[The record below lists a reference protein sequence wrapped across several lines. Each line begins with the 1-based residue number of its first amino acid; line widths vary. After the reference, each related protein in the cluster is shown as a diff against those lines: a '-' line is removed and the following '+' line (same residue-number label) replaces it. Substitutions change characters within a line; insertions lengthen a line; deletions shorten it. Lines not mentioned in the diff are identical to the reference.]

1 VVFVQS
7 HDDFGPDMM
16 NVAYAFSLMRPG
28 NALVYYNAY
37 EHYDPNRTFPKP
49 GRGDALG
56 NFGNT
61 ITTLV
66 DLRNRYGRGDYR
78 ERYIEKENYAF
89 ERSNAAL
96 VMLSN
101 RNDSGYDSRTVSVE
115 FALGARLVELTGNAA
130 RANATMGVGTIPE
143 VVEVVGT
150 SSNRYV
156 NARFLRNN
164 GKDQGYLVY
173 GLPTP
178 KSSAGIEFSG
188 SGVGPVIA
196 GDTPPTF
203 QGGETTAQTTAIQIA
218 NATSRLADMQVITG
232 NSFSVRLATQAVTL
246 SGGYRDRSADGDT
259 AMIRINEGLD
269 LNGSGAVDVTTP
281 GDVSYGFENFTT
293 TRVTGYSQS
302 NGNGLY
308 EQAINASLLPEGMN
322 FLTVRAY
329 RQRSDG
335 GPAVYSEFKD
345 VLYVDRL
352 KPESVVDQYVP
363 FSGGTGNN
371 DVWIKSTDGTADRVN
386 IFQNIPATVSDATI
400 LAWVN
405 AGQGATDKID
415 RDIFKTGFF
424 SVPNGNNTYTVVTR
438 EITGNTTIQRI
449 TGRTPASGRGL
460 GLGDL
465 NYDGVRNAGDM
476 TGTTYGFERV
486 LYSKN
491 AEFNAGADATGDGL
505 VDTYDLLQ
513 LEGILTG
520 SANSAAST
528 ALAGVKFRRVNFV
541 NDSAANEADLAVL
554 RAYVALPGDADTWT
568 YDLDVDGAID
578 DGDVQ
583 MAQQRFGVAP
593 TAGVPATLSWT
604 GNDGA
609 VGGSGTWA
617 TAGLAWRGA
626 VTDAS
631 LAMPL
636 VPGSK
641 ATFSGVG
648 VVATVSGSVLAS
660 GGLDF
665 RTTGLATITGAG
677 TIVLGGSGS
686 AGREVAVADGSH
698 ALLGTRVVST
708 GGLTKTGPGRLTL
721 SASTAIGGSVVISA
735 GTVALGN
742 GGATGSVEGTVRV
755 DAGGVLA
762 INRNNRVLLS
772 TPISGSGGFV
782 QMGSGS
788 TVMSVAN
795 SYSGATGVQA
805 GILRV
810 EHASALA
817 SSPTTVSGGRLDV
830 ADGLVAEI
838 AGLSVAGGVVE
849 INAGGLS
856 IAAGGIT
863 SDSLVAA
870 LGAGRGDGSWTG
882 ASGIRSSAAASFV
895 AAGESREV
903 GWVERPNGSFFV
915 AVAAPGDA
923 NVDGAV
929 DILDVSNFLVS
940 GKFDSGLPAVW
951 EEGDFGSDGLIDI
964 LDAAAFMNTG
974 LFDAGFYNPSSSS
987 AVGVASVPEPT
998 TLGLAGMIALGGVVA
1013 TRRHRRKETHS

>member
-1 VVFVQS
+1 
-7 HDDFGPDMM
+7 
-16 NVAYAFSLMRPG
+16 
-28 NALVYYNAY
+28 
-37 EHYDPNRTFPKP
+37 
-49 GRGDALG
+49 
-56 NFGNT
+56 
-61 ITTLV
+61 
-66 DLRNRYGRGDYR
+66 
-78 ERYIEKENYAF
+78 
-89 ERSNAAL
+89 
-96 VMLSN
+96 
-101 RNDSGYDSRTVSVE
+101 
-115 FALGARLVELTGNAA
+115 
-130 RANATMGVGTIPE
+130 
-143 VVEVVGT
+143 
-150 SSNRYV
+150 
-156 NARFLRNN
+156 
-164 GKDQGYLVY
+164 
-173 GLPTP
+173 
-178 KSSAGIEFSG
+178 
-188 SGVGPVIA
+188 
-196 GDTPPTF
+196 
-203 QGGETTAQTTAIQIA
+203 
-218 NATSRLADMQVITG
+218 
-232 NSFSVRLATQAVTL
+232 
-246 SGGYRDRSADGDT
+246 
-259 AMIRINEGLD
+259 
-269 LNGSGAVDVTTP
+269 
-281 GDVSYGFENFTT
+281 
-293 TRVTGYSQS
+293 
-302 NGNGLY
+302 
-308 EQAINASLLPEGMN
+308 
-322 FLTVRAY
+322 
-329 RQRSDG
+329 
-335 GPAVYSEFKD
+335 
-345 VLYVDRL
+345 VDRL
-352 KPESVVDQYVP
+352 KPESAFNQFVP

-405 AGQGATDKID
+405 AGQGSTDKID

-424 SVPNGNNTYTVVTR
+424 GVPNGNNTYTVVTR
-438 EITGNTTIQRI
+438 EITGNTNIQRI
-449 TGRTPASGRGL
+449 TGRTPASGRGA

-465 NYDGVRNAGDM
+465 NYDSVRNAGDM

-491 AEFNAGADATGDGL
+491 AEFNPGADATGDGL

-513 LEGILTG
+513 LEGLLTG
-520 SANSAAST
+520 SANSAAAT

-541 NDSAANEADLAVL
+541 NDAAVNEADLAVL
-554 RAYVALPGDADTWT
+554 RAHVAMPGDADTWT
-568 YDLDVDGAID
+568 FDLDVDGAID

-604 GNDGA
+604 GNDG
-609 VGGSGTWA
+609 VIGGSGTWA

-677 TIVLGGSGS
+677 TIVLGGTGS
-686 AGREVAVADGSH
+686 TGREVAVADGSH
-698 ALLGTRVVST
+698 ALLGTRVAST

-721 SASTAIGGSVVISA
+721 SASTAIAGSVVISA
-735 GTVALGN
+735 GTFALGN
-742 GGATGSVEGTVRV
+742 GGATGSVEGTIRV

-762 INRNNRVLLS
+762 INRNNRVALT
-772 TPISGSGGFV
+772 TPITGSGSFV

-788 TVMSVAN
+788 TVMTVAN

-817 SSPTTVSGGRLDV
+817 SSPTTVSGGRLEV
-830 ADGLVAEI
+830 ADGIVAEI

-863 SDSLVAA
+863 SESLVAA
-870 LGAGRGDGSWTG
+870 IGAGRGDGSWNGT
-882 ASGIRSSAAASFV
+882 SGIRSSVAASLV
-895 AAGESREV
+895 TAGESRAV
-903 GWVERPNGSFFV
+903 GWLERPDGSFFV

-923 NVDGAV
+923 NVDSAV
-929 DILDVSNFLVS
+929 DILDVANFLVS
-940 GKFDSGLPAVW
+940 GKFDTGLPAEW
-951 EEGDFGSDGLIDI
+951 EEGDFGFDGVVDI
-964 LDAAAFMNTG
+964 LDAAEFINTG

-998 TLGLAGMIALGGVVA
+998 TLGLAGMIAAGGVVA
-1013 TRRHRRKETHS
+1013 ARRHRRKETHV

>member
-1 VVFVQS
+1 
-7 HDDFGPDMM
+7 
-16 NVAYAFSLMRPG
+16 MRPG
-28 NALVYYNAY
+28 NALVYYNAN
-37 EHYDPNRTFPKP
+37 EHYDPSRTFPKQ

-78 ERYIEKENYAF
+78 ERFIEKENYAF

-101 RNDSGYDSRTVSVE
+101 RNDSGYDSRTVSVD

-130 RANATMGVGTIPE
+130 KANATMGAGTIPE

-150 SSNRYV
+150 SSSRFV

-178 KSSAGIEFSG
+178 KSAAGIEFSG
-188 SGVGPVIA
+188 SGVGSVIA

-218 NATSRLADMQVITG
+218 NATSRLAEMQVITG
-232 NSFSVRLATQAVTL
+232 NAFTVRLATQAVTL

-302 NGNGLY
+302 NGSGLY
-308 EQAINASLLPEGMN
+308 EQAINAALLPEGMN

-352 KPESVVDQYVP
+352 KPESAFNQYVP
-363 FSGGTGNN
+363 FSGGSGNN
-371 DVWIKSTDGTADRVN
+371 DVWIKSTDGTADKVN

-400 LAWVN
+400 LAWAN

-438 EITGNTTIQRI
+438 EITGNTNIQRI
-449 TGRTPASGRGL
+449 TGRTPASGRGA

-465 NYDGVRNAGDM
+465 NFDSVRDAGDM
-476 TGTTYGFERV
+476 SGTTYGFERV

-513 LEGILTG
+513 LEGLLTG
-520 SANSAAST
+520 SANSAAAT
-528 ALAGVKFRRVNFV
+528 ALAAVKFRRVNFV
-541 NDSAANEADLAVL
+541 NDAAVNEADLAVL
-554 RAYVALPGDADTWT
+554 QAYVAMPGDADTWT

-593 TAGVPATLSWT
+593 TAGVPAALSWT
-604 GNDGA
+604 GNDG
-609 VGGSGTWA
+609 VIGGSGTWA

-677 TIVLGGSGS
+677 TIVLGGTGS
-686 AGREVAVADGSH
+686 AGREVAVADGAH

-721 SASTAIGGSVVISA
+721 SASTAIAGSVVISA
-735 GTVALGN
+735 GTLALGN
-742 GGATGSVEGTVRV
+742 GGATGSVEGTIRV

-762 INRNNRVLLS
+762 INRNNRVALT
-772 TPISGSGGFV
+772 TPITGGGSLV
-782 QMGSGS
+782 QMGSGL
-788 TVMSVAN
+788 TVMTVAN

-817 SSPTTVSGGRLDV
+817 SSRTTVSGGRLEV
-830 ADGLVAEI
+830 ADGIVAEI

-863 SDSLVAA
+863 SESLVAA

-882 ASGIRSSAAASFV
+882 ASGIRSSAAASLV

-903 GWVERPNGSFFV
+903 GWVERPDGSFFV
-915 AVAAPGDA
+915 AVAAAGDA

-929 DILDVSNFLVS
+929 DILDASTFLVS
-940 GKFDSGLPAVW
+940 GKFDTGLPAVW
-951 EEGDFGSDGLIDI
+951 EDGDFGFDGLVDI
-964 LDAAAFMNTG
+964 LDAAAFINTG
-974 LFDAGFYNPSSSS
+974 LFDAGFYNSSSSS
-987 AVGVASVPEPT
+987 AVRVAPVPEPAS
-998 TLGLAGMIALGGVVA
+998 LGLAGMISLGCVVA
-1013 TRRHRRKETHS
+1013 ARWHRRKETHS